1 MQLMSQN
8 LRLRKHGRGL
18 YDSEEIARLDEI
30 IGNSS
35 SPEEALCK
43 RCSLFVYNDP
53 TSSTDAALLEE
64 TDEMKLV
71 DDNPLIHTRRKQISS
86 LAADIMSRVRRGF
99 WLRDQL
105 DEGTTHFDRLL
116 ESIEQDRFGDL
127 LVTAGI
133 KMLLKRAKAI
143 SDPNDGSMF
152 YLAALEVRKAFNLK
166 PSITFL
172 SANFSRKRRT
182 QTTRDL
188 NSQRTKRSLSVILIT
203 VQTACV
209 G

>member
-35 SPEEALCK
+35 GPEEALCK
-43 RCSLFVYNDP
+43 RCSLFIYNDP
-53 TSSTDAALLEE
+53 AFSSNFSSLEE
-64 TDEMKLV
+64 PNEMKPM
-71 DDNPLIHTRRKQISS
+71 DDNPLIYTRRKQISS
-86 LAADIMSRVRRGF
+86 LATDIMSRVRRGL

-116 ESIEQDRFGDL
+116 DSIEQDRFGDL

-133 KMLLKRAKAI
+133 KMLIKRAKVI
-143 SDPNDGSMF
+143 SDPSDGSMF
-152 YLAALEVRKAFNLK
+152 YLAALEVRKAFEAIHNL
-166 PSITFL
+166 
-172 SANFSRKRRT
+172 SR
-182 QTTRDL
+182 
-188 NSQRTKRSLSVILIT
+188 
-203 VQTACV
+203 C
-209 G
+209 